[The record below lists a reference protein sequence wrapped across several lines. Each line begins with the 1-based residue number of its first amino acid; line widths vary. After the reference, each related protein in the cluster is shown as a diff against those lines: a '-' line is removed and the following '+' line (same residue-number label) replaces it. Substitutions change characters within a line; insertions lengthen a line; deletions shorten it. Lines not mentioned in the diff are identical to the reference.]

1 MMRSLSVYKML
12 LENMAWSVMLS
23 QLPGLSQFSACHNTM
38 CSEIHPTIHWLPT
51 WGGGQRWGRGV
62 GKWFI
67 VKQGWS
73 GIHFIYK
80 NIARKPWSGA
90 SCFINNFNMMICGV
104 FGLQLHDGP
113 IAACLGQSLL
123 ANYPSSS
130 PPPPPPPSLLS
141 LLCPSTIPN
150 WTEAHVLGRTL

>member
-1 MMRSLSVYKML
+1 MRSLSVYKML

-80 NIARKPWSGA
+80 ILLENLGLEPRVSSITLIWWYVGCLVYNS
-90 SCFINNFNMMICGV
+90 MMAPSPLALDNHCWPTTH
-104 FGLQLHDGP
+104 LH
-113 IAACLGQSLL
+113 L
-123 ANYPSSS
+123 
-130 PPPPPPPSLLS
+130 PPPPPPPH
-141 LLCPSTIPN
+141 CCYHCFVQVQFQIGQKPTF
-150 WTEAHVLGRTL
+150 